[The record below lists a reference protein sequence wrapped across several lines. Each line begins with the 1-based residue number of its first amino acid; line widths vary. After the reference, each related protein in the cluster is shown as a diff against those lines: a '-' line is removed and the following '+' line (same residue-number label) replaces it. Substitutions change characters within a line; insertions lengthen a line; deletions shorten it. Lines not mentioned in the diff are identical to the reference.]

1 MTDSR
6 EAVAPDAVPTAM
18 ADAAPAPRSLR
29 TLLTGVF
36 LLAVVWFGG
45 RSLFGQWDA
54 VQALRAELSTR
65 WSLVALSSVLVGVS
79 YLVLIQTW
87 RLTVGAWGER
97 LGFREAARIWF
108 ISNLGRYLPGKVW
121 QIGAMGVMAQEAG
134 VSSVAAV
141 GSALVVSLVH
151 VIIGFAV
158 VGLTG
163 RDLFVSLVPPGT
175 PLTPILTL
183 AVVLVLIAP
192 RLLPVIASGA
202 SRLLRRP
209 FTLPRLPIR
218 AIWVAAV
225 GSGAAWVL
233 FGLAYHL
240 LGIGLLRHATGD
252 AADSVAV
259 FTLSY
264 LAGFLALIAPG
275 GIGVREGVMALLL
288 TRAGIATASEA
299 TWLVVASRLW
309 LTVLEILPGA
319 LWLALS
325 VRRRPT
331 APSRPSA

>member
-1 MTDSR
+1 MAESR
-6 EAVAPDAVPTAM
+6 DAVAPDAT
-18 ADAAPAPRSLR
+18 DASPAPRSLR
-29 TLLTGVF
+29 TILSGVF
-36 LLAVVWFGG
+36 LIAVLWFGG
-45 RSLFGQWDA
+45 RSLIGQWDA

-65 WSLVALSSVLVGVS
+65 WSLVALSSALVGVS
-79 YLVLIQTW
+79 YLVLIHTW

-134 VSSVAAV
+134 ISSVAAV

-151 VIIGFAV
+151 LIIGFAL

-163 RDLFVSLVPPGT
+163 HDLFVSLVPPGT

-192 RLLPVIASGA
+192 RLLPMVATGA
-202 SRLLRRP
+202 SRILGRP
-209 FTLPRLPIR
+209 FPVPRLPTR
-218 AIWVAAV
+218 AIWMAAL
-225 GSGAAWVL
+225 GSGIAWLL
-233 FGLAYHL
+233 FGLAFHV

-288 TRAGIATASEA
+288 TRAGIATPSEA

-319 LWLALS
+319 VLLAFS
-325 VRRRPT
+325 PHRRSSD
-331 APSRPSA
+331 PSRHSA

>member
-1 MTDSR
+1 MLVSISQWRDTLKQWTGCAPFSPT
-6 EAVAPDAVPTAM
+6 EVAPFLFCFWCVH
-18 ADAAPAPRSLR
+18 
-29 TLLTGVF
+29 TL
-36 LLAVVWFGG
+36 
-45 RSLFGQWDA
+45 Q
-54 VQALRAELSTR
+54 
-65 WSLVALSSVLVGVS
+65 S
-79 YLVLIQTW
+79 YSKPK
-87 RLTVGAWGER
+87 R
-97 LGFREAARIWF
+97 
-108 ISNLGRYLPGKVW
+108 
-121 QIGAMGVMAQEAG
+121 
-134 VSSVAAV
+134 
-141 GSALVVSLVH
+141 
-151 VIIGFAV
+151 
-158 VGLTG
+158 
-163 RDLFVSLVPPGT
+163 
-175 PLTPILTL
+175 
-183 AVVLVLIAP
+183 
-192 RLLPVIASGA
+192 SGA

-288 TRAGIATASEA
+288 TRAGVATASEA

>member
-1 MTDSR
+1 MGDR
-6 EAVAPDAVPTAM
+6 VADRTET
-18 ADAAPAPRSLR
+18 RSLR
-29 TLLTGVF
+29 TLLTALF
-36 LLAVVWFGG
+36 LVAVVWFGG
-45 RSLFGQWDA
+45 RSLATQWDS
-54 VQALRAELSTR
+54 VQALRANLTTQ
-65 WSLVALSSVLVGVS
+65 WSLVLLSSFLVGVS

-87 RLTVGAWGER
+87 RLTVGAWGET
-97 LGFREAARIWF
+97 LGFTTAARIWF

-163 RDLFVSLVPPGT
+163 RDLFVSIVPPGT

-192 RLLPVIASGA
+192 RLLPVVATGA
-202 SRLLRRP
+202 SKVLRRP
-209 FTLPRLPIR
+209 FAIPRLPVR
-218 AIWVAAV
+218 AIWVAVV
-225 GSGAAWVL
+225 GSAIAWVL
-233 FGLAYHL
+233 FGLAFHW
-240 LGIGLLRHATGD
+240 LGIGLLSHPTGD

-288 TRAGIATASEA
+288 TRAGIATPSEA

-309 LTVLEILPGA
+309 LTLLEILPGA
-319 LWLALS
+319 LLLALS
-325 VRRRPT
+325 VRRRSSDS
-331 APSRPSA
+331 SRPPA